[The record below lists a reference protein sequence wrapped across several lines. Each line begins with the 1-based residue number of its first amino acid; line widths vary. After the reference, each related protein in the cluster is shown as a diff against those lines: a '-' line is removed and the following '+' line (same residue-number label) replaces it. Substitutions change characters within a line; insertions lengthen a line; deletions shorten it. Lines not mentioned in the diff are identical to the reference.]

1 VARATARE
9 KPRNFQ
15 NLSIGISR
23 PVSRL
28 IDLKPGESARIV
40 DLDGEQALVQ
50 RLLEMGL
57 TDGEVVEVVRY
68 APMGDPL
75 EVRIRGYNLSI
86 RRSEAA
92 AILIDKA

>member
-1 VARATARE
+1 M
-9 KPRNFQ
+9 
-15 NLSIGISR
+15 
-23 PVSRL
+23 SRL